1 MSTFD
6 EDLESENTPIRRERW
21 AFDEEDYRFY
31 DTNCKQGGKHRS
43 LWSNIG
49 WLRSDQVS
57 LSSSIRSKC

>member
-1 MSTFD
+1 LMSTFD

-43 LWSNIG
+43 L
-49 WLRSDQVS
+49 
-57 LSSSIRSKC
+57 